1 MSPKVAIALAQDRL
15 KPVVASGSAL
25 LDRVFGWAET
35 RIDAFQGGGSVRPP
49 DTLVGF
55 YAHFVRQAW
64 PAFVALLVAGFV
76 GAVIEASLIAF
87 IGTLVD
93 LMKATP
99 DPKTFVSDHW
109 GELAW
114 MAFIAMIAR
123 PVVSGVHDL
132 IKHQIIGGQFT
143 TLIRWQT
150 HAYVLRQSLGFF
162 QNDFAGRIANKV
174 MQVGPGLRESVVQT
188 IDALWFVAIYWVSA
202 LVLFAQADAY
212 LLAPLIVWFIAFFG
226 TLAYYVPR
234 LKSKA
239 VETSEARS
247 MLTGRIV
254 DSYTNILTVKLF
266 AHTDREDEY
275 ARSAMREQLAKLM
288 DQLRVTTLMEFA
300 LFAINGVLIVVTSAL
315 AIWLWQAGLVSL
327 GAIALVTGLTIR
339 IVNMSGWV
347 MWTVAGIFENLG
359 VVHEGMETISRPQ
372 TVLDAPGARA
382 LDVRA
387 GEIVF
392 DGVGFDYGRT
402 RSAGDGRP
410 GGVLEGLSLTIKPGE
425 KVGLIGRSGA
435 GKSTLVNLLLRFYD
449 LDKGRI
455 LIDGQDI
462 ALVTQDSLRAQIG
475 MVTQD
480 TSLLHRS
487 VMDNILYGRPD
498 AGHEAAITAA
508 GQASAATFIR
518 DLEDMRGR
526 RGFDAQV
533 GERGV
538 KLSGG
543 QRQRIAIAR
552 VLLKN
557 APILVLDEATSALD
571 SEAEAAIQE
580 QLANLMAGKT
590 VIAIAHRLSTIAALD
605 RLIVM
610 DEGRIVEDGSH
621 AELLAR
627 GGIYADLWSH
637 QSGGFLARDPL
648 VRAS

>member
-1 MSPKVAIALAQDRL
+1 MLPKSAQRAAQAAFTNSSAKIRSLSDRI
-15 KPVVASGSAL
+15 
-25 LDRVFGWAET
+25 FTWAET
-35 RIDAFQGGGSVRPP
+35 RIDAFTGDGSARPP
-49 DTLVGF
+49 DNLWGF
-55 YAHFVRQAW
+55 YRFFVIQAW

-76 GAVIEASLIAF
+76 GAIIEASLFAF
-87 IGTLVD
+87 VANLVD
-93 LMKATP
+93 LMKKS
-99 DPKTFVSDHW
+99 DNPKTFISDHSS
-109 GELAW
+109 ELLW
-114 MAFIAMIAR
+114 MGFIAMIAR
-123 PVVSGVHDL
+123 PVVAGIHDL

-188 IDALWFVAIYWVSA
+188 IDALWFVAIYWLSA
-202 LVLFAQADAY
+202 LVLFAQADMR
-212 LLAPLIVWFIAFFG
+212 LLAPLIIWFVAFFG
-226 TLAYYVPR
+226 TLAYFVPR
-234 LKSKA
+234 LKNKA

-275 ARSAMREQLAKLM
+275 AKSAMREQLGKLM
-288 DQLRVTTLMEFA
+288 SQLRVTTAMELA
-300 LFAINGVLIVVTSAL
+300 LYAINGVLLVGTAAL
-315 AIWLWQAGLVSL
+315 AIVLWQNDAVTL
-327 GAIALVTGLTIR
+327 GAITLVTGLTIR

-359 VVHEGMETISRPQ
+359 IVHEGMETISKPQ
-372 TVLDAPGARA
+372 TVVDVPRA
-382 LDVRA
+382 TTLTVPK
-387 GEIVF
+387 GEIRF
-392 DGVGFDYGRT
+392 DAIGFDYGRT
-402 RSAGDGRP
+402 RSKDDTRP
-410 GGVLEGLSLTIKPGE
+410 GGVIDALSLTIKPGE

-462 ALVTQDSLRAQIG
+462 ATVSQDSLRSQIG

-487 VMDNILYGRPD
+487 VRDNILYGRPTAD
-498 AGHEAAITAA
+498 AAAVMRAA
-508 GQASAATFIR
+508 EQASASSFIA

-580 QLANLMAGKT
+580 QLTNLMQGKT

-610 DEGRIVEDGSH
+610 DQGRIIEDGSH
-621 AELLAR
+621 AELLRR
-627 GGIYADLWSH
+627 GGLYAKLWSR
-637 QSGGFLARDPL
+637 QSGGFLAKE
-648 VRAS
+648 AAE

>member
-1 MSPKVAIALAQDRL
+1 MSPKAALAFAHAKI
-15 KPVVASGSAL
+15 KPLTRPIERWA
-25 LDRVFGWAET
+25 DRVFTWAET
-35 RIDAFQGGGSVRPP
+35 RIDAFQGDGSVRPP
-49 DTLVGF
+49 ATLWAF
-55 YAHFVRQAW
+55 YAHFVRQVW
-64 PAFVALLVAGFV
+64 PAFLALLVVGFV
-76 GAVIEASLIAF
+76 GAVIEAGLIAF
-87 IGTLVD
+87 IGNLVD
-93 LMKATP
+93 LMKNTAN
-99 DPKTFVSDHW
+99 PKTFVADHW
-109 GELAW
+109 GTLTW
-114 MAFIAMIAR
+114 MAFVAMIAR
-123 PVVSGVHDL
+123 PIVSAAHDL

-162 QNDFAGRIANKV
+162 QNDFAGRVANKV

-202 LVLFAQADAY
+202 LVLFAQADVQ
-212 LLAPLIVWFIAFFG
+212 LLAPLIVWFFAFFG
-226 TLAYYVPR
+226 TLGFFVPR
-234 LKSKA
+234 LKAKA
-239 VETSEARS
+239 IETSAARS

-266 AHTDREDEY
+266 AHTDREDDY
-275 ARSAMREQLAKLM
+275 ARSAMREQLGKLM
-288 DQLRVTTLMEFA
+288 SQLRVTTGMEFC
-300 LFAINGVLIVVTSAL
+300 LFVINGVLIVGTSAL
-315 AIWLWQAGLVSL
+315 AIGLWQQGLVTL

-359 VVHEGMETISRPQ
+359 VVYEGMETISRPQ
-372 TVLDAPGARA
+372 SVLDTAQAKP
-382 LDVRA
+382 LTVSK
-387 GEIVF
+387 GEITF
-392 DGVGFDYGRT
+392 DKIGFDYGRIT
-402 RSAGDGRP
+402 GREAGKTNRIIHNF
-410 GGVLEGLSLTIKPGE
+410 SLTIKPGQ

-449 LDKGRI
+449 LESGQI
-455 LIDGQDI
+455 LIDGQNI
-462 ALVTQDSLRAQIG
+462 ANVTQDSLRAQIG

-498 AGHEAAITAA
+498 AGRPAAIKAA
-508 GQASAATFIR
+508 EQASASAFIA
-518 DLEDMRGR
+518 DLEDLEAR
-526 RGFDAQV
+526 RGYDAQV

-571 SEAEAAIQE
+571 SEAETAIQE
-580 QLANLMAGKT
+580 QLTNLMAGKT

-610 DEGRIVEDGSH
+610 DQGRIIEDGSH
-621 AELLAR
+621 AELLRR
-627 GGIYADLWSH
+627 GGLYADLWAH
-637 QSGGFLARDPL
+637 QSGGFLARE
-648 VRAS
+648 AAE

>member
-1 MSPKVAIALAQDRL
+1 MPTKGVFALAQERV
-15 KPVVASGSAL
+15 KPVVQGWSAL
-25 LDRVFGWAET
+25 ADRIFTWAET
-35 RIDAFQGGGSVRPP
+35 RIDAFTGDGSVRPP
-49 DTLVGF
+49 DTLWAF

-64 PAFVALLVAGFV
+64 PAFAALLVAGFI

-87 IGTLVD
+87 IGSLVD
-93 LMKATP
+93 LMRNTP
-99 DPKTFVSDHW
+99 NPKTFVADHW
-109 GELAW
+109 GVLAW
-114 MAFIAMIAR
+114 MAFVAMIAR
-123 PVVSGVHDL
+123 PVVSAVHDL

-143 TLIRWQT
+143 TLVRWQT

-174 MQVGPGLRESVVQT
+174 MQVGPGLRESVVGT
-188 IDALWFVAIYWVSA
+188 IDALWFVAIYWLSA
-202 LVLFAQADAY
+202 LVLFAQADVY
-212 LLAPLIVWFIAFFG
+212 LLAPLIIWFVVFFG
-226 TLAYYVPR
+226 TLAYFVPR

-239 VETSEARS
+239 VVTSEARS

-288 DQLRVTTLMEFA
+288 DQLRVTTGMEFA
-300 LFAINGVLIVVTSAL
+300 LFAINGVLIVATSAL
-315 AIWLWQAGLVSL
+315 AIGLWQNGLVTL

-359 VVHEGMETISRPQ
+359 VVHEGMETISRAQ
-372 TVLDAPGARA
+372 TVVDRPRVPA
-382 LDVRA
+382 LVVA
-387 GEIVF
+387 KGEIVF
-392 DGVGFDYGRT
+392 ERIGFDYGRT
-402 RSAGDGRP
+402 RARDDDRP
-410 GGVLEGLSLTIKPGE
+410 GGVIDGLSLTIRAGE

-449 LDKGRI
+449 LESGRI
-455 LIDGQDI
+455 LIDGQNI
-462 ALVTQDSLRAQIG
+462 ADVTQDSLRAQIG

-498 AGHEAAITAA
+498 AGIAAAVKAA
-508 GQASAATFIR
+508 EQASAAEFIAE
-518 DLEDMRGR
+518 LEDMRGR
-526 RGFDAQV
+526 RGYDAQV

-621 AELLAR
+621 AELIAR
-627 GGIYADLWSH
+627 GGLYADLWAH
-637 QSGGFLARDPL
+637 QSGGFLARE
-648 VRAS
+648 AAE